1 MREFHFTSLIR
12 RRGRYKSI
20 SLGSS
25 PERDVETPPPQARN
39 VEIIPNLTFVTS
51 QPDINQNARAG
62 PSTSRS
68 RSEQSKPPTKSLNQ
82 TVVIEMEAI
91 KSLTTTTTSED
102 ISIEEEIEEAISAGS
117 SLGLSEARGGVGDDI
132 ATKRRNLFGLEG
144 SEDEKSLQKKKKISS
159 SSLKD
164 DDLKLNKIK
173 KDEVKDRSLTKVDA
187 TEERDRRKP
196 KDEDHDDEEDDG
208 LFKIDDDQLSGGKIA
223 QHFVL
228 ELSRKSEHI
237 DKTFDKEEIDD
248 RSLTNQSTAN
258 DVSEIIDEISLE
270 IQQTSSLP
278 IKPSPL
284 EVEPE
289 HRKYKSLEISINSTT
304 QDESL
309 ESMHSEK
316 DYSVGEEMV
325 HVNQSLNMTFEDRNL
340 SSLNPSLANNESL
353 IDRLLAGTPLPEQ
366 NSSSSSS
373 REDDFEEMK
382 QKILALTQ
390 SSQMAK
396 PLPLD
401 QQVATEIVVKQMERV
416 PSEFSKDV
424 LEDITEESEKQYS
437 LSPSDDNLRR
447 QPSPSGA
454 DAPHGS
460 PVNSL
465 HGDLTLTERQ
475 ESSLKIDDES
485 IVSLKMIQMLEE
497 KVSELKNI
505 VDAKDA
511 CLASLTMQL
520 DSAQRREST
529 SNAEQLPSGRESS
542 SLMTTSTEYRT
553 LQEEFGCA
561 TMDFYAELTKR
572 DELIS
577 KLNDSLQ
584 QSLQFRENLQ
594 TESEKLT
601 TEVQLLQKQLSEALE
616 NSRRPVG
623 WPRDQESN
631 GGQRISEIS
640 IDLVSESDDDFE
652 RHYLTDNEDKTSRH
666 SRNSRERQASVPR
679 TFEAFDFG
687 ESEVQPISKQ
697 IEQFKKY
704 LTPNEVRL
712 FFMVQK
718 KFDDFLSQELEKF
731 RMKYDGEV
739 KILTDQMTS
748 EKVER
753 DAEINRLRQLLTSVK
768 NGSTELMQLRHE
780 MDAVH
785 AKEMEDLR
793 QYFEKKCAD
802 LEKQYSDEVFSQK
815 SQRHDCSSSEASDQE
830 MMPEEIATRSKE
842 SSPRKKTKAELLSSP
857 SHRQLTPNL
866 LEMATSGG
874 GDSVAVDAN
883 ANDVKTNIDELKTF
897 YQAKINEI
905 NKSHEDTI
913 RKLNEKLK
921 HYESKFPSEDDFMEA
936 KPNTPPKSPI
946 VPNKSPPTS
955 LIIIDQDELN
965 NEESQVIQKIIG
977 EYDRRLQEQVTL
989 AREDIVRELENQI
1002 QALLSETTTDD
1013 HNWPPELILLREKF
1027 TAKSQLEIAQL
1038 QIKHEEEMSRL
1049 KTEFEKQY
1057 NRKVKRN
1064 SAFDLSRDF
1073 DQIVSERDGLRELSK
1088 TLRLILAEL
1097 MRSVNNCEDD
1107 LNATLLDEVQ
1117 RIMANRTI
1125 DGGGDDHDL
1134 NNSQLNNCSMLS
1146 KRVRFAPDVS
1156 GLLDVVDDPH
1166 LISYVSSKSVGISN
1180 SADLVDDFDLNEC
1193 LERLKSEA
1201 VFLLE
1206 LSEEIQ
1212 KKNERKASESSGA
1225 EKVDSCEE
1233 DGMKNYSF
1241 VRASSFNENIWQSKK
1256 ATSQQL
1262 LLSLP
1267 PDLNRVHAL
1276 NESLDDFSSSIAASE
1291 LNFQFHEFKNR
1302 LVKAENERS
1311 RMQHELELAIQRN
1324 KELSAQVIQLRD
1336 QLQNMDL
1343 REDYQGY
1350 GLGLIKS
1357 PQRIEDEKPT
1367 TSFIQLQEK
1376 ARHILSSP
1384 TQQSNNATSTL
1395 LQMIEDF
1402 CREGDKVVENGKRD
1416 RDDLQSQI
1424 DTADK
1429 QLKATRQFLEDQAA
1443 ERELE
1448 RDEFLRE
1455 IEKLKTLIRDKEK
1468 ERNSFE
1474 NASKEKYKNIFRNT
1488 VDNLEQQI
1496 KDLTHKLTECSTKK
1510 DKFEVE
1516 LKASI
1521 DKIFVLREIISELET
1536 QVETKALN
1544 EHCLGEK
1551 IQELETYIGSQNR
1564 SNDTLQKEVQSLQ
1577 KEIDQGY
1584 QEKIRQ
1590 LEEKLQNTRP
1600 SLEQGVFMDQ
1610 IVEQLRDI
1618 ESTLDQKTKNLE
1630 SLHHSSSSVSCNSN
1644 PIEDVSVQGK
1654 PLAMASALVSPPQG
1668 SPVHPSPR
1676 AQSLPIEGLQR
1687 VLEKLSKHTRM
1698 EEAAV
1703 KRIRDLEMQV
1713 SNIRS
1718 NCLELQHER
1727 DSLQEKMSE
1736 QMQRI
1741 SALQSR
1747 LEEQRHRAEELQRQ
1761 GSSDLN
1767 IRIHDLQNEVL
1778 NLKETLGTR
1787 DKQVANLKN
1796 HLEKSKAA
1804 IDRLEAE
1811 LAVGS
1816 HSDRSLVERLEGE
1829 LKMKNA
1835 EIQQLKEKIKSQ
1847 MINKLALPDLMET
1860 MLADKNDEIDHLREQ
1875 LEKKEKELQGVLE
1888 LNLSEASNKTK
1899 NEGGAK
1905 VSARTLS
1912 DIVSI
1917 SEYDEPDVIRRAVVD
1932 VDTPLMLPEG
1942 MRQGE
1947 LTIDASKEAI
1957 ANLTEKRTG
1966 DLAVFNSLHPARTFE
1981 HPHYFQDPSL
1991 LANKTGST
1999 ITQAII
2005 PRHINFSEFG
2015 DDSKIK
2021 ESTPKVTENEGKT
2034 LAVQLKAAQLEVEE
2048 LRAKNNQMESEK
2060 VSEIDRLSKEL
2071 VEAINQLQELKQ
2083 SRLKLESEIAELK
2096 KSLQRRDHDFKTLEE
2111 DFTEVQL
2118 RLGAAQDDLEKKTKN
2133 EQNLQSEITAKSSQ
2147 IDELQRETKD
2157 KSELLTKHE
2166 KNLANYQ
2173 QNEEKHLLRLA
2184 ELEDKIQSLS
2194 ENSKEAE
2201 KTAEELNSARAELAE
2216 KIILYEK
2223 SVLDIADYQK
2233 QLDLSKSNLKS
2244 KDSSIEELNEKLL
2257 ASEKRITHLEELNSA
2272 LEKEIEKLR
2281 TQTSESSKPFSLDEI
2296 AQQVEKELNYS
2307 AQLDSN
2313 ILKAIESEEENNFDV
2328 HTKNDNEKL
2337 IERDLL
2343 NQLETL
2349 RAQFELERQHA
2360 DEMRKEL
2367 IEEKQHSQDIQEQ
2380 DVAIIEAMRT
2390 RLEGALAKE
2399 EELHKLLDDERD
2411 KCERLMTQITVFQ
2424 RSEARKSSA
2433 LLKSPSD
2440 SPRKSPRVSDFESE
2454 LADRLRSE
2462 IKLLSAQNERERER
2476 ATDLQRNLE
2485 RERSRFDTE
2494 LNDRIE
2500 YSERLKKEMEKVARD
2515 KDMAE
2520 QEVEHLQERL
2530 TLQSQE
2536 IESLEA
2542 RIATLQ
2548 EAETRRANRRD
2559 RQRVENTQ
2567 NAVELQELKAKILA
2581 LESERDH
2588 LNQTVALL
2596 RYDIERGAQREAK
2609 LAEAVSNSNAEGS
2622 IPQQFM
2628 QKMKEINNLL
2638 AENTKE
2644 NRQMTETV
2652 QFLVEERRSL
2662 QKKCEELESQLGNN
2676 TNVAE
2681 LEERANHLLGRYLR
2695 VESHRKALVY
2705 QKRYLKISLQ
2715 SYQDSEAQMIAQL
2728 HGGAHCLAQ
2737 KKRRRFKTV
2746 ALAIIAIQRMKFIGR
2761 LWFTGKRIVSKSV
2774 FTITQQKR
2782 TQPIAIASA
2791 STSPPCRDTPSSQQS
2806 PFSLTEMPLGRP
2818 LQAPG
2823 IIADAAQKFDWSRMK
2838 HKRSTKTATFD

>member
-1 MREFHFTSLIR
+1 MDLLSATTNNLYGWFTSLIR

-921 HYESKFPSEDDFMEA
+921 HYESKFPSEDDFM
-936 KPNTPPKSPI
+936 
-946 VPNKSPPTS
+946 
-955 LIIIDQDELN
+955 
-965 NEESQVIQKIIG
+965 
-977 EYDRRLQEQVTL
+977 
-989 AREDIVRELENQI
+989 
-1002 QALLSETTTDD
+1002 ALLSETTTDD

-1416 RDDLQSQI
+1416 RDDLQSQ
-1424 DTADK
+1424 
-1429 QLKATRQFLEDQAA
+1429 
-1443 ERELE
+1443 
-1448 RDEFLRE
+1448 
-1455 IEKLKTLIRDKEK
+1455 
-1468 ERNSFE
+1468 
-1474 NASKEKYKNIFRNT
+1474 

-2774 FTITQQKR
+2774 FTITQQK
-2782 TQPIAIASA
+2782 
-2791 STSPPCRDTPSSQQS
+2791 
-2806 PFSLTEMPLGRP
+2806 
-2818 LQAPG
+2818 
-2823 IIADAAQKFDWSRMK
+2823 
-2838 HKRSTKTATFD
+2838 

>member
-1 MREFHFTSLIR
+1 MDLLSATTNNLYGWFTSLIR

-20 SLGSS
+20 SLAAS
-25 PERDVETPPPQARN
+25 PEHEVETITPQQSRS
-39 VEIIPNLTFVTS
+39 VELIPNLTFVTN
-51 QPDINQNARAG
+51 QPETLDQNARGG

-68 RSEQSKPPTKSLNQ
+68 RSEQRLPTKSLNKP
-82 TVVIEMEAI
+82 VVFEMEAM
-91 KSLTTTTTSED
+91 KSVNTTSDEV
-102 ISIEEEIEEAISAGS
+102 SIEEEIEEAISAGS
-117 SLGLSEARGGVGDDI
+117 SLGLSEARGGIGDDI
-132 ATKRRNLFGLEG
+132 AAKRRNLFGLEA
-144 SEDEKSLQKKKKISS
+144 SDEESLGKKKKLLAGGFIQKADAKEDKNS
-159 SSLKD
+159 
-164 DDLKLNKIK
+164 I
-173 KDEVKDRSLTKVDA
+173 EVVKEQNFSKP
-187 TEERDRRKP
+187 EERDKRNLKS
-196 KDEDHDDEEDDG
+196 DDDDDEQ
-208 LFKIDDDQLSGGKIA
+208 FKIDDDQLSGGKLA

-228 ELSRKSEHI
+228 EPSQKSRKN
-237 DKTFDKEEIDD
+237 DKTFDKEDTEDK
-248 RSLTNQSTAN
+248 SLTNQSTAN

-278 IKPSPL
+278 IRPNPH
-284 EVEPE
+284 EIEPQS
-289 HRKYKSLEISINSTT
+289 RKYRSLDISVNSTT
-304 QDESL
+304 QGDSL

-316 DYSVGEEMV
+316 DHSVGEEVV
-325 HVNQSLNMTFEDRNL
+325 HVNESLEMTFEDRNL

-353 IDRLLAGTPLPEQ
+353 IDRLLAGTPQPEQ
-366 NSSSSSS
+366 NSSTSSSSS
-373 REDDFEEMK
+373 RDDDIKELR
-382 QKILALTQ
+382 QKILAINQSTQ
-390 SSQMAK
+390 QAK

-401 QQVATEIVVKQMERV
+401 QQTEVVVVKQMERV

-437 LSPSDDNLRR
+437 LSPSEDNLRR

-454 DAPHGS
+454 DAPPGS
-460 PVNSL
+460 PANSI
-465 HGDLTLTERQ
+465 HGDLTLTERH
-475 ESSLKIDDES
+475 ERTLKTDDES
-485 IVSLKMIQMLEE
+485 IISLKMIQILEE
-497 KVSELKNI
+497 KVSELENI
-505 VDAKDA
+505 VEAKDA

-520 DSAQRREST
+520 DSGQRRESN
-529 SNAEQLPSGRESS
+529 SNAEQPPSGRESS

-561 TMDFYAELTKR
+561 AIDFSAELSKR
-572 DELIS
+572 NDLIM
-577 KLNDSLQ
+577 KLQDSLQ
-584 QSLQFRENLQ
+584 QSLHYRENLQ
-594 TESEKLT
+594 SESEKLA
-601 TEVQLLQKQLSEALE
+601 TEVQLLQKQLAEALE
-616 NSRRPVG
+616 NARRTG

-640 IDLVSESDDDFE
+640 IDLVSESDDDFD

-739 KILTDQMTS
+739 KIITDQMTT

-815 SQRHDCSSSEASDQE
+815 SQRHDGSSSEASDQE
-830 MMPEEIATRSKE
+830 MMPEEVAPRSKE
-842 SSPRKKTKAELLSSP
+842 PSPRKKTKAELLSSP

-866 LEMATSGG
+866 MEVGAG
-874 GDSVAVDAN
+874 GDSTGVDAN
-883 ANDVKTNIDELKTF
+883 ANDVKTNIEEIKSF
-897 YQAKINEI
+897 YQTKINEI
-905 NKSHEDTI
+905 NKTHEDTI

-921 HYESKFPSEDDFMEA
+921 HYESKFPSEDDFM
-936 KPNTPPKSPI
+936 
-946 VPNKSPPTS
+946 
-955 LIIIDQDELN
+955 
-965 NEESQVIQKIIG
+965 
-977 EYDRRLQEQVTL
+977 
-989 AREDIVRELENQI
+989 
-1002 QALLSETTTDD
+1002 ALLSETTTDD

-1049 KTEFEKQY
+1049 KAEFEKQY

-1088 TLRLILAEL
+1088 TLRCILAEL

-1107 LNATLLDEVQ
+1107 LNATFIDEIQ

-1125 DGGGDDHDL
+1125 DGEDHDL
-1134 NNSQLNNCSMLS
+1134 NNSMMNCTMLS
-1146 KRVRFAPDVS
+1146 KRVRFAPDIT
-1156 GLLDVVDDPH
+1156 GLLDVVEDPH
-1166 LISYVSSKSVGISN
+1166 LISFVSSKSVGLSN
-1180 SADLVDDFDLNEC
+1180 TVDLDDFDLNEC

-1201 VFLLE
+1201 VLLLE
-1206 LSEEIQ
+1206 LSEEMQ
-1212 KKNERKASESSGA
+1212 KKNERKGSESSGA

-1233 DGMKNYSF
+1233 DGLKNYSF
-1241 VRASSFNENIWQSKK
+1241 VRASSFNENMWKTKK
-1256 ATSQQL
+1256 ATSQQ

-1267 PDLNRVHAL
+1267 PDLNRVQGL

-1311 RMQHELELAIQRN
+1311 RMQHELELAVQRN

-1336 QLQNMDL
+1336 QVQGMDL

-1357 PQRIEDEKPT
+1357 PQRSDEEKPT
-1367 TSFIQLQEK
+1367 TSFFQLQEK

-1384 TQQSNNATSTL
+1384 TQQNNDATSTL

-1402 CREGDKVVENGKRD
+1402 CREGDKVVENSRKD

-1474 NASKEKYKNIFRNT
+1474 NASKE
-1488 VDNLEQQI
+1488 VDNLELQI
-1496 KDLTHKLTECSTKK
+1496 KDLTQKYTECSAKK

-1551 IQELETYIGSQNR
+1551 IQELENYIGSQNR
-1564 SNDTLQKEVQSLQ
+1564 SNETLQNEVQSL
-1577 KEIDQGY
+1577 KMEIGQGY

-1600 SLEQGVFMDQ
+1600 SLEQGMVIDQ
-1610 IVEQLRDI
+1610 IVDQLRDI

-1654 PLAMASALVSPPQG
+1654 PLAMANALVSPPQG

-1703 KRIRDLEMQV
+1703 KRIRDLEMQM
-1713 SNIRS
+1713 SNIRI
-1718 NCLELQHER
+1718 NCVELQHER

-1796 HLEKSKAA
+1796 HLDKSKAA

-1816 HSDRSLVERLEGE
+1816 HSDRSLVEKLEAE
-1829 LKMKNA
+1829 LKAKNSD
-1835 EIQQLKEKIKSQ
+1835 IQQLKEKIKSQ
-1847 MINKLALPDLMET
+1847 MISKLALPDLMET
-1860 MLADKNDEIDHLREQ
+1860 MLADKNDEIDHLKEQ

-1899 NEGGAK
+1899 HDGVK

-1912 DIVSI
+1912 DIVSL

-1932 VDTPLMLPEG
+1932 VATPLMLPDE

-1947 LTIDASKEAI
+1947 LTMDASKEAL

-1981 HPHYFQDPSL
+1981 HPHYFQDPTL
-1991 LANKTGST
+1991 MGNRTGST
-1999 ITQAII
+1999 ITPAVI
-2005 PRHINFSEFG
+2005 PRQINFSEFG

-2034 LAVQLKAAQLEVEE
+2034 LAVQLKAAQLQVEE
-2048 LRAKNNQMESEK
+2048 LKTKNNQIESEK
-2060 VSEIDRLSKEL
+2060 LSEIERLSKDLSEK
-2071 VEAINQLQELKQ
+2071 VDQLQ
-2083 SRLKLESEIAELK
+2083 KLESEVSELK
-2096 KSLQRRDHDFKTLEE
+2096 KSLEQRDLEFQTLEE
-2111 DFTEVQL
+2111 DFTSIQL
-2118 RLGAAQDDLEKKTKN
+2118 RLGAAQDDLDKKTKN
-2133 EQNLQSEITAKSSQ
+2133 EQDLQSEITSKTNR
-2147 IDELQRETKD
+2147 IEELQRETKE
-2157 KSELLTKHE
+2157 KSELLSKHE
-2166 KNLANYQ
+2166 KNLLNYQ
-2173 QNEEKHLLRLA
+2173 QNEENHLLRLA
-2184 ELEDKIQSLS
+2184 ELENKVQTLS
-2194 ENSKEAE
+2194 ASAKEAE
-2201 KTAEELNSARAELAE
+2201 KIAEELNSARAELAE

-2223 SVLDIADYQK
+2223 STLDLAGYEKEIE
-2233 QLDLSKSNLKS
+2233 LSKSNQIA
-2244 KDSSIEELNEKLL
+2244 KDNRIQELNEKVI
-2257 ASEKRITHLEELNSA
+2257 ASEKRIVHLEEINSA

-2328 HTKNDNEKL
+2328 HTKNDSEKL

-2343 NQLETL
+2343 NQLESL
-2349 RAQFELERQHA
+2349 RAQFELERQHSE
-2360 DEMRKEL
+2360 EMRKEL
-2367 IEEKQHSQDIQEQ
+2367 IQEKQHSQDIQEQ

-2559 RQRVENTQ
+2559 RQRVESTQ
-2567 NAVELQELKAKILA
+2567 NAVELQELKAKILS
-2581 LESERDH
+2581 LETERDH
-2588 LNQTVALL
+2588 LNQTVSLL

-2609 LAEAVSNSNAEGS
+2609 LAEALSNSNAEGS

-2652 QFLVEERRSL
+2652 QFLVDERRTL
-2662 QKKCEELESQLGNN
+2662 QKKVEELESQVGNN
-2676 TNVAE
+2676 ANVAE

-2715 SYQDSEAQMIAQL
+2715 SYQDSEAQMLAQL
-2728 HGGAHCLAQ
+2728 HGGANCLPL
-2737 KKRRRFKTV
+2737 KKRWRFKTV
-2746 ALAIIAIQRMKFIGR
+2746 ALAVIAIQRMKFIGR

-2791 STSPPCRDTPSSQQS
+2791 STSPPCRDTPTTPS
-2806 PFSLTEMPLGRP
+2806 PFSLTDIPLGRP
-2818 LQAPG
+2818 LRAPG

-2838 HKRSTKTATFD
+2838 HKRSSKGTTYD